1 MCVKLLKPKTNYK
14 IMKKIIFMAA
24 ALLLAGS
31 AATAQTI
38 QAPQYEDAIQ
48 VSGQAE
54 KKVTPDEIYV
64 AITVRTGDVKGQSVD
79 QIESTMKSKFKAL
92 GIDIEKNLRVTSMA
106 NAPKKK
112 TDVDT
117 KRSYELKVGDVWTLN
132 SVFTTLGDMGV
143 ADANVTRVSNSKMSE
158 YRKEVR
164 VEAVKNARENAE
176 TLAAALGQ
184 SMGPAVWIFDGG
196 NVYENSPVPMLM
208 KTRMSSDSAYG
219 AGTAEQGLDM
229 QDITLTY
236 NVTAKFILNRK

>member
-1 MCVKLLKPKTNYK
+1 
-14 IMKKIIFMAA
+14 MKNFILMAA
-24 ALLLAGS
+24 ALLMAGS
-31 AATAQTI
+31 AAMAQTV

-48 VSGQAE
+48 VSGKAE

-64 AITVRTGDVKGQSVD
+64 AITIKTGDIKNQSVD
-79 QIESTMKSKFKAL
+79 QIESALKSKFKAL
-92 GIDIEKNLRVTSMA
+92 GIDVEKNLRVTSMA

-143 ADANVTRVSNSKMSE
+143 SDANVTKVSNSKMEE

-164 VEAVKNARENAE
+164 VEAVKDAKANAE

-184 SMGPAVWIFDGG
+184 SMGPAVWVFDSGY
-196 NVYENSPVPMLM
+196 VYENAPMPVMM
-208 KTRMSSDSAYG
+208 RAKSYAMDSVYAE
-219 AGTAEQGLDM
+219 GTAEQGLDM

-236 NVTAKFILNRK
+236 NLTVKFILNRK

>member
-1 MCVKLLKPKTNYK
+1 
-14 IMKKIIFMAA
+14 MKKIIFMAA
-24 ALLLAGS
+24 ALLMTGF
-31 AATAQTI
+31 AAMAQTI

-48 VSGQAE
+48 VSGKAE

-64 AITVRTGDVKGQSVD
+64 AITVKTGDIKGQSVD
-79 QIESTMKSKFKAL
+79 QIESQMKSKFKAI

-112 TDVDT
+112 TDIDT

-132 SVFTTLGDMGV
+132 SVFTTLGDMGI
-143 ADANVTRVSNSKMSE
+143 ADANVTRVSNSKMEE

-164 VEAVKNARENAE
+164 IEAVKDAKSNAE

-196 NVYENSPVPMLM
+196 NVYENSPMPVMM
-208 KTRMSSDSAYG
+208 RSKGYVMDSVYE

-229 QDITLTY
+229 QDITLSY
-236 NVTAKFILNRK
+236 NITVKFILNRK

>member
-1 MCVKLLKPKTNYK
+1 
-14 IMKKIIFMAA
+14 MKKIIFMAA
-24 ALLLAGS
+24 ALLIAGS
-31 AATAQTI
+31 AATAQQTI
-38 QAPQYEDAIQ
+38 QAFQYEDAIQ
-48 VSGQAE
+48 VSGKAE

-64 AITVRTGDVKGQSVD
+64 AITVKTGDIKGQSVD
-79 QIESTMKSKFKAL
+79 QLESQMKSKFKAL

-143 ADANVTRVSNSKMSE
+143 ADANVTKVTNSKMEE

-164 VEAVKNARENAE
+164 IEAVKDAKANAE
-176 TLAAALGQ
+176 TIAAALGQ
-184 SMGPAVWIFDGG
+184 SIGWAVWVFDGG
-196 NVYENSPVPMLM
+196 YVYENSPVPVMM
-208 KTRMSSDSAYG
+208 RAKSFAMADSVYAE
-219 AGTAEQGLDM
+219 GTAEQGLDM

-236 NVTAKFILNRK
+236 NITVKFVLKSK